1 MLRITIRHDA
11 EATIFVVEGKLIG
24 PWAQELEKCWR
35 STINAEPR
43 GTIPPARPILM
54 DLTKVTFIDDG
65 GKQLVARMRQSGVEL
80 TGGGLIAKYIFEE
93 IEKAMCAPVTGFSI
107 VDRRTHMKRR
117 RLGDQ
122 GPEVSA
128 IGLGCMGMS
137 EFYAD
142 RDDRESIATIRRAL
156 ELGVN
161 FLDTSDVYG
170 PYTNE
175 DLVGRAIR
183 GKRDQVFLATKF
195 GIVRDPNNSSL
206 RGVDGRPEY
215 VRKAVEGSLKR
226 LGVETIDLYYLH
238 RVDPRVPIE
247 ETVGAMAELVRE
259 GKARYLGLSEV
270 SPATLERAHKTHP
283 ITAVQSEY
291 SLWTRDPEREVL
303 PACRRLG
310 IGFVPYSPL
319 GRGFL
324 TGAITKPE
332 DLEEDDYRRNTPR
345 FQGENFIR
353 NLRLVDDVK
362 ALAAKKGVLPSQ
374 LALAWVLAQ
383 GGDLAPIP
391 GTKRRKYLEENVGA
405 VDVTFSIQELATIN
419 ALFPPDTA
427 AGPRYPEAMMKM
439 VNR

>member
-1 MLRITIRHDA
+1 MLRITTRNEDA
-11 EATIFVVEGKLIG
+11 TTIFIVEGKLIG

-35 STINAEPR
+35 AAISIEPHS
-43 GTIPPARPILM
+43 PILVN
-54 DLTKVTFIDDG
+54 LAKVTFIDDT
-65 GKQLVARMRQSGVEL
+65 GKQLVAQMRRSGVKL
-80 TGGGLIAKYIFEE
+80 TGAGLIAEFICTE
-93 IEKAMCAPVTGFSI
+93 IERSMCASATDHSI
-107 VDRRTHMKRR
+107 VGRETHMKKR
-117 RLGDQ
+117 RLGAN

-137 EFYAD
+137 EFYAG
-142 RDDRESIATIRRAL
+142 RDDQESIATIHRAL
-156 ELGVN
+156 ELGIN
-161 FLDTSDVYG
+161 FLDTSDMYG
-170 PYTNE
+170 PHTNE
-175 DLVGRAIR
+175 ELVGRAIQ

-195 GIVRDPNNSSL
+195 GIVRDPNNPAV
-206 RGVDGRPEY
+206 RGVDGSPEY
-215 VRKAVEGSLKR
+215 ARKAIEGSLKR

-259 GKARYLGLSEV
+259 GKARYIGLSEA

-283 ITAVQSEY
+283 ITALQSEY

-324 TGAITKPE
+324 TGAIARPE
-332 DLEEDDYRRNTPR
+332 DLKEDDYRRNSPR
-345 FQGENFIR
+345 FQGENFTR
-353 NLRLVDDVK
+353 NLRLADDVK
-362 ALAAKKGVLPSQ
+362 ALAAKKGILPSQ
-374 LALAWVLAQ
+374 LALAWVMAQ
-383 GGDLAPIP
+383 GDDIAPIP
-391 GTKRRKYLEENVGA
+391 GTKRRKYLEENAGA
-405 VDVTFSIQELATIN
+405 VDVTFSIDELAVIN

-439 VNR
+439 VNG